1 MNPSVQGIGGT
12 VFSMSLHKQ
21 QISVEHKYRG
31 SIVLPDNIEAKNV
44 FFRTKQAYA
53 NHEKMSVAILFT
65 KAKLAK
71 LKRYQK
77 GSSEI
82 ELENL
87 ELYIE
92 MGEILGFKTDD
103 ATKLKNSILFTND
116 SAHTSFNITKR
127 LKLINKKQ
135 KSKTNKNYL
144 FWDIENFS
152 SISSIFND
160 IIEKYEIEDEFIYLA
175 ANPDS
180 LYLKRAEWEANL
192 YDYGKTLNSFNF
204 IKCDHGKDVADDVL
218 LGKFVDARI
227 TNANVFIL
235 TFDRELKERFTDA
248 TDKSNNLF
256 ILGK

>member
-1 MNPSVQGIGGT
+1 
-12 VFSMSLHKQ
+12 MSLHKQ
-21 QISVEHKYRG
+21 QINIEHKYRG
-31 SIVLPDNIEAKNV
+31 SIILPDNTEAKNV

-53 NHEKMSVAILFT
+53 NHEKMSTNIVFS

-77 GSSEI
+77 GSSET

-87 ELYIE
+87 NLYIE
-92 MGEILGFKTDD
+92 MGEVLDFNIDD
-103 ATKLKNSILFTND
+103 AKKLKNSILFTND

-127 LKLINKKQ
+127 LKLINKKH

-160 IIEKYEIEDEFIYLA
+160 IIEKYEIADEFIYMA

-192 YDYGKTLNSFNF
+192 FDYGKTLNSFNF
-204 IKCDHGKDVADDVL
+204 IKCDHGKNVADDVL
-218 LGKFVDARI
+218 LEEFVNAKI

-235 TFDRELKERFTDA
+235 TFDRELKERFAEITDN
-248 TDKSNNLF
+248 SNNLF